1 MEEWLYRIY
10 ESDITKISND
20 DPYMNY
26 EIFDKKIHKKL
37 FIRDVYLK
45 GKDFRKLTTIKP
57 FKRFDITNLYFENF
71 TTVFFR
77 NKNETYQYYNISV
90 NFRFCYFN
98 LPRIHMPKNSVKHNF
113 DHTNIYNEELSND
126 I

>member
-26 EIFDKKIHKKL
+26 EIYDKKTHEK
-37 FIRDVYLK
+37 FFTRHVYLK
-45 GKDFRKLTTIKP
+45 DEDFRKLTTIKP
-57 FKRFDITNLYFENF
+57 FERFDITNLYFENF
-71 TTVFFR
+71 INIFFR
-77 NKNETYQYYNISV
+77 NKNENFQYYNICV

-98 LPRIHMPKNSVKHNF
+98 MPRIYIPINSVKYNF